1 MEYPD
6 VRWLFLVVSWLIAS
20 AASAGACSYPKG
32 AFLKTLDGWAAAC
45 GHPLCGKLYAPDQS
59 RIRKNPPPCDA
70 DTWLTL
76 KDELKETVA
85 QGGLVLAGDMHDN
98 PKHHELRSL
107 LGFGNYPAIVFEQLS
122 RDQTPALDA
131 FAASIAGKVN
141 EKSLDEFKAA
151 LDWEKSGW
159 AKYAYDPLLRAAL
172 LAQHPIFA
180 GDAPPALIKKIA
192 SEGAD
197 AIPADMNTKSKLDV
211 ALGDKADAAS
221 TAEIEQAHCGMIPKT
236 AIPNMA
242 LAQRYRDASLADAA
256 VDAMA
261 KHHSALLLAGNTH
274 VRTDR
279 GVPWYVRAR
288 MPGKK
293 ILSIMLIEVEDGK
306 TEPEAYV
313 PKDPDGK
320 PAIDYIIFTPR
331 AERGD
336 VCDGMK
342 KKAG

>member
-1 MEYPD
+1 M
-6 VRWLFLVVSWLIAS
+6 RRLITVFAFVALAS
-20 AASAGACSYPKG
+20 GGADACSYPKG
-32 AFLKTLDGWAAAC
+32 AFLKLLDAWAASC
-45 GHPLCGKLYAPDQS
+45 GHPLCGKFYAPDQS
-59 RIRKNPPPCDA
+59 RIRQNPPPCDA

-85 QGGLVLAGDMHDN
+85 QGGLVLAGEVHDN
-98 PKHHELRSL
+98 PKHHELRAL
-107 LGFGNYPAIVFEQLS
+107 LGLGNYPAVVFEQLS

-131 FAASIAGKVN
+131 FAAKIAGKVN

-151 LDWEKSGW
+151 LDWDKSGW
-159 AKYAYDPLLRAAL
+159 AKYAYEPLLRAAL

-180 GDAPPALIKKIA
+180 GDAPQDLIKKIA
-192 SEGAD
+192 SEGVGAVPSD
-197 AIPADMNTKSKLDV
+197 AIAKLKLDV

-221 TAEIEQAHCGMIPKT
+221 AAEIDEAHCGMIPKT

-242 LAQRYRDASLADAA
+242 LAQRYRDATLADS
-256 VDAMA
+256 VVEAMS
-261 KHHSALLLAGNTH
+261 KHHSALLLAGNNH

-288 MPGKK
+288 MPTKK
-293 ILSIMLIEVEDGK
+293 IISIMLLEVEDGK
-306 TEPEAYV
+306 TEAEAYV

-320 PAIDYIIFTPR
+320 PAVDYIIFTPR
-331 AERGD
+331 AQRGG

-342 KKAG
+342 KKAE